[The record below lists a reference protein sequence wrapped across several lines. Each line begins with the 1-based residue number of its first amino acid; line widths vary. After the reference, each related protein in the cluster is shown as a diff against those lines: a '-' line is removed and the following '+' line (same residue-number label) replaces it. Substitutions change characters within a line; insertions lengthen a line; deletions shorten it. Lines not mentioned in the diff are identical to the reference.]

1 MVDFLEIGRVSKK
14 GYTEVRPRF
23 VLKRRSEDLMIRG
36 GDFYAIWLEDRG
48 LWSTDEMDL
57 TYLVDQELSR
67 VSQEIRDK
75 GNVVKTLYMWDDRPM
90 AQILPAAMPRQL
102 PHAGRKI
109 DIFQSGTEKDGLC
122 LKASELSAGRRGYT
136 RVG

>member
-1 MVDFLEIGRVSKK
+1 MVDFLEIGRANKK
-14 GYTEVRPRF
+14 GYTEIYPKF

-57 TYLVDQELSR
+57 TYLVDQELSK

-75 GNVVKTLYMWDDRPM
+75 GNVVKTLYMWDAESGMID
-90 AQILPAAMPRQL
+90 QWHKFCQRQCRDNF
-102 PHAGRKI
+102 HM
-109 DIFQSGTEKDGLC
+109 
-122 LKASELSAGRRGYT
+122 
-136 RVG
+136 